1 MQSECIKN
9 WHEVVDKRD
18 PALLEDLLADDV
30 IFYSPVVHTP
40 QKGKGITAKYLAAA
54 MAVLFSDSW
63 QYVSEMYND
72 QRATLEFETVIDGIT
87 INGVD
92 LIRWDENQKIVE
104 FKVMVR
110 PLKAIG
116 LLHQLMAEKLTPA

>member
-9 WHEVVDKRD
+9 WHEVVNQRD
-18 PALLEDLLADDV
+18 PALLNGLLADDV
-30 IFYSPVVHTP
+30 VFHSPVVHTP
-40 QKGKGITAKYLAAA
+40 QKGKAITTMYLTAA
-54 MAVLFSDSW
+54 MDVLFGDSW

-72 QRATLEFETVIDGIT
+72 DRATLEFETVIDGIT
-87 INGVD
+87 VNGVD
-92 LIRWDENQKIVE
+92 LIQWNNEQKIVE

-116 LLHQLMAEKLTPA
+116 LLHQMMAEKLKAS

>member
-9 WHEVVDKRD
+9 WHEVVNQRD
-18 PALLEDLLADDV
+18 PGLLNGLLADDV
-30 IFYSPVVHTP
+30 VFHSPVVHTP
-40 QKGKGITAKYLAAA
+40 QKGKTITTMYLTAA
-54 MAVLFSDSW
+54 MDVLFGDSW

-72 QRATLEFETVIDGIT
+72 HRATLEFETVIDGIT

-92 LIRWDENQKIVE
+92 LIQWNTEQKIVE

-116 LLHQLMAEKLTPA
+116 LLHQMMAEKLKAT